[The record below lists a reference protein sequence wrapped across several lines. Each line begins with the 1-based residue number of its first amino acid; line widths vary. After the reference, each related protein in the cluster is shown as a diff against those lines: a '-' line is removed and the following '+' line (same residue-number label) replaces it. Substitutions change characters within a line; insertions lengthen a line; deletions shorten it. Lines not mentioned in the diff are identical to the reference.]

1 MGAFDEVNQTPQD
14 GNTNVGFAMTVIMK
28 CKEL

>member
-1 MGAFDEVNQTPQD
+1 MGAFDKVNQTPQG
-14 GNTNVGFAMTVIMK
+14 GNTNVGFAMTVNNK